1 MSTYAIVHDI
11 PGRMRVR
18 YGHYAFSEDCALAI
32 NEIVSR
38 WQEVT
43 HASANAI
50 TGSLLLEYQ
59 SDKKEALL
67 THLQNFDIDAID
79 LKTHK
84 HYIESHH
91 YSVLLKE
98 NQLHYRNKIIKI
110 ILKRYAIKWF
120 LPTLVGN
127 AISIIHAIKFFKEGL
142 ASLKALRI
150 DVPVL
155 DATSIFVS
163 FLTKDFNTAGNIM
176 MLLNISEELEDYTKK
191 SSNLQLEESLSLN
204 IDKVWISLNDQEV
217 QIPMVDLQ
225 KGDVVI
231 VATGAMIP
239 VDGEVVKGEGMVNEA
254 SFTGEPLSKHVGV
267 HDSVFAGTVV
277 EEGRIYVKVRAL
289 AKHSRISN
297 ILNMINTNESL
308 KANVQ
313 AHAEHLA
320 DAIVPFSF
328 LGFFGMLAYTRSLVR
343 ASGILM
349 VDYSCA
355 IKLTTSIAIISAM
368 QEASTHAILVKG
380 GKYLE
385 AMANADTIVFD
396 KTGTL
401 TNATPKVL
409 KVTPLNGYTRNEV
422 LKTAACLEEHFPHSI
437 ANAIVKQ
444 ALKEGLDHKEEHAK
458 VEYIIAHGIS
468 TSLHDQKCIIGSH
481 HFVFEDEKIPHD
493 EAVDQ
498 TIHALH
504 EEGANSLI
512 YLAIGGQLAGIIAIS
527 DPLKDNAC
535 EVISALRQ
543 VGFKHIVMMTGDSYH
558 AAKKIADDLALDDF
572 YAGVLPEDK
581 AEKVKEL
588 QAQGH
593 QVVMVGDGVNDT
605 PALSQADVSISLQNA
620 SDVARELADITL
632 TASDLME
639 IVTLKRLSMACMT
652 MIHRRYG
659 RIVTFNTSL
668 IILNALGILTPGTS
682 ATLHNLSTF
691 LFSAQ
696 STQKLLKNKEFA

>member
-1 MSTYAIVHDI
+1 MTTYSIVHDI
-11 PGRMRVR
+11 PGRMRIR

-32 NEIVSR
+32 TEIASR
-38 WQEVT
+38 WKEVT
-43 HASANAI
+43 QAHANAI

-59 SDKKEALL
+59 SEEKEALL
-67 THLQNFDIDAID
+67 AHLQNFDIDAID
-79 LKTHK
+79 LDAHK
-84 HYIESHH
+84 NYIESHH
-91 YSVLLKE
+91 YRVLLKN

-120 LPTLVGN
+120 LPNAIGN
-127 AISIIHAIKFFKEGL
+127 AISVIHALKFFKEGL

-155 DATSIFVS
+155 DATSILVS
-163 FLTKDFNTAGNIM
+163 FLTGDFNTASNIM
-176 MLLNISEELEDYTKK
+176 MLLHISEELEDYTKK

-204 IDKVWISLNDQEV
+204 IDKVWVELNDQEV
-217 QIPMVDLQ
+217 QIPMVDVQ
-225 KGDVVI
+225 VGDIVI
-231 VATGAMIP
+231 AATGTMIP

-254 SFTGEPLSKHVGV
+254 SFTGEPLSKHVGI
-267 HDSVFAGTVV
+267 HQSVFAGTVV
-277 EEGRIYVKVRAL
+277 EEGRLYIKVREL
-289 AKHSRISN
+289 AKQTRISN

-328 LGFFGMLAYTRSLVR
+328 LGFFGMLAYTRSLVSS
-343 ASGILM
+343 SGILM

-401 TNATPKVL
+401 TNASPKVL
-409 KVTPLNGYTRNEV
+409 KVTPLNGYSRDEV

-444 ALKEGLDHKEEHAK
+444 ALEEGLNHEEEHAK

-481 HFVFEDEKIPHD
+481 HFVFEDEKIPKD
-493 EAVDQ
+493 EQIED
-498 TIHALH
+498 TIHTLH
-504 EEGANSLI
+504 NEGANSLI
-512 YLAIGGQLAGIIAIS
+512 YLAIGGKLAGIIAIS
-527 DPLKDNAC
+527 DPLKDNAAD
-535 EVISALRQ
+535 VVSSLRK

-558 AAKKIADDLALDDF
+558 AAKKIADDLAIDDF
-572 YAGVLPEDK
+572 IAGVLPEDK

-588 QAQGH
+588 QDQGH
-593 QVVMVGDGVNDT
+593 IVVMVGDGVNDT

-632 TASDLME
+632 TASNLNE
-639 IVTLKRLSMACMT
+639 IVTLKRLSVACMDA
-652 MIHRRYG
+652 IHARYG
-659 RIVTFNTSL
+659 RIVAFNTGL
-668 IILNALGILTPGTS
+668 IILNALGIFTPGTS

-691 LFSAQ
+691 LFSAS
-696 STQKLLKNKEFA
+696 STKKLLKNKDFA